1 MVDGAAG
8 SISDPEALPTAG
20 APRRLLD
27 AAAELAAL
35 PAWTLAANEVYLPGE
50 WLEAIVLTESS
61 GRTAARRYEP
71 HLDAAPDGDTP
82 QTDDGDFEDDA
93 SFGPMQVLGL
103 NVRRLLEMAP
113 MTRASWRAAL
123 CDWMTGVGFG
133 LRVLRA
139 ELRATN
145 GDVARAL
152 ARYNGGPTG
161 DRVMPD
167 GSIRRAEYV
176 ARVRSWARRVHA
188 DRARAAETRAFLGG
202 R

>member
-27 AAAELAAL
+27 AAAEVVGL
-35 PAWTLAANEVYLPGE
+35 PAWTVAANEVYLPGE
-50 WLEAIVLTESS
+50 WLEAIALTESS
-61 GRTAARRYEP
+61 GRTSARRYEP
-71 HLDAAPDGDTP
+71 HLDVEEDGDTP
-82 QTDDGDFEDDA
+82 RSDDGDFEDDA
-93 SFGPMQVLGL
+93 SFGPMQVLGQ

-113 MTRASWRAAL
+113 MSRANWRAAL
-123 CDWMTGVGFG
+123 CDWITGVGFG

-139 ELRATN
+139 ELRATG

-161 DRVMPD
+161 DKVMPD
-167 GSIRRAEYV
+167 GSLRRAEYV

-188 DRARAAETRAFLGG
+188 DRGATAETRAFLGG